1 MNTLT
6 SAKESFDI
14 LYENFSIP
22 VVLFDSSAKLIK
34 VNKSFTDLTGT
45 GKEDIKIRSL
55 FFFFNNLKTSFEQ
68 GWYLKAI
75 PENYETTLMN
85 IEGETIPIRM
95 HFIKLEKGKEAHEGV
110 LGFISDL
117 KPTITA
123 QRRIEE
129 LDLENQTYKEHLSGK
144 EVDQILHEKIA
155 LSKEL
160 AEAKDFLQNILDS
173 CGDGIYSIG
182 SNGKIA
188 LVNESFAAMLGRK
201 KEELIGTFAYEMGPM
216 SGTFRSTAGDTI
228 LLDHSYSD
236 YQADQLKKMRDLI
249 ARGGGKIEN
258 WEYYFFNKKGEIVPS
273 ELTVSIKK
281 SDEGSLIGS
290 VATARNLTKRRIAE
304 KEIKRSRA
312 FFEKVIESSHDG
324 IIVGK
329 IDGTILLANS
339 AFERITGHSKGSL
352 VGKQFFSLIEN
363 EDGIEETFKK
373 RISEL
378 LTKGY
383 TSFETSFTNKDGKV
397 VYLEQGNSL
406 IKDIG
411 DKDPLVVAILRD
423 ITEKKKAAQALK
435 EANQYRNQFFTNI
448 THAFRTPLTLAM
460 GPIEGML
467 QGEFGK
473 IDKNIKEQLSVAL
486 KNLRQL
492 MKLIDQLLDFSMLES
507 GKRTYIYEKRD
518 LNNLTAAILDS
529 FTFISKK
536 KKINL
541 TFAFNSETPYISID
555 PVKVEKVLYDII
567 GNAFKFTPD
576 EGSITITID
585 DARDISFSPSATK
598 GDYTKIAVSD
608 TGKGIKREHLGLIFD
623 RFKQGMDDFTPKDI
637 GHGIGL
643 AHAKELIEHMGGE
656 ITVTSEYGKGSTFTI
671 YLPVQKEVLGKAPK
685 NMAGSN
691 ELLNQPPEIEL
702 SDISLGNA
710 APEERVTG
718 KRPLLLIVD
727 DNLDV
732 INYVSNIVK
741 KEYDFITARNGEEGL
756 NKLKQHTPDL
766 ILCDIMMPE
775 MDGCEFLKRVRSN
788 SPLMNIPFILLTAR
802 ADEEMEIECLA
813 EGADDYIVKPFNS
826 LILLA
831 RIKALLRI
839 RNLMSR
845 TKEQEKK
852 ISTLTK
858 KLQGKYRYGNIIGS
872 SSPMRKIYEL
882 LETIRESD
890 ATVLIAGETGTGKEL
905 IANSIHYNS
914 KRKSAPM
921 VSVNCGAIPRELVER
936 EFFGH
941 VKGAYTGAF
950 ETRKGYFEEA
960 DGGTLFLDEIGTM
973 DNDMQV
979 KLLRVLERKEIV
991 KVGNST
997 PTKVDVRLIA
1007 ATNKDLLS
1015 EVRKGTFREDLYY
1028 RIHVIPINV
1037 PPLKQ
1042 RREDIPLLI
1051 EHFIKG
1057 YQSRCKKKISDLSQ
1071 KERDMLMTYTYPGN
1085 VRELENIIER
1095 YCLLGT
1101 SVESLL
1107 KEQPQEL
1114 KEPLPQVSF
1123 ETFLSG
1129 PNPLKAAAQNA
1140 RARAEKEVIMHA
1152 LKISDNDNKKAA
1164 KILNI
1169 GLSSLYR
1176 KLKECN
1182 NF

>member
-1 MNTLT
+1 
-6 SAKESFDI
+6 
-14 LYENFSIP
+14 
-22 VVLFDSSAKLIK
+22 
-34 VNKSFTDLTGT
+34 
-45 GKEDIKIRSL
+45 
-55 FFFFNNLKTSFEQ
+55 
-68 GWYLKAI
+68 
-75 PENYETTLMN
+75 
-85 IEGETIPIRM
+85 
-95 HFIKLEKGKEAHEGV
+95 
-110 LGFISDL
+110 
-117 KPTITA
+117 
-123 QRRIEE
+123 
-129 LDLENQTYKEHLSGK
+129 
-144 EVDQILHEKIA
+144 
-155 LSKEL
+155 
-160 AEAKDFLQNILDS
+160 
-173 CGDGIYSIG
+173 
-182 SNGKIA
+182 
-188 LVNESFAAMLGRK
+188 
-201 KEELIGTFAYEMGPM
+201 
-216 SGTFRSTAGDTI
+216 
-228 LLDHSYSD
+228 
-236 YQADQLKKMRDLI
+236 
-249 ARGGGKIEN
+249 
-258 WEYYFFNKKGEIVPS
+258 
-273 ELTVSIKK
+273 
-281 SDEGSLIGS
+281 
-290 VATARNLTKRRIAE
+290 
-304 KEIKRSRA
+304 
-312 FFEKVIESSHDG
+312 
-324 IIVGK
+324 
-329 IDGTILLANS
+329 
-339 AFERITGHSKGSL
+339 
-352 VGKQFFSLIEN
+352 
-363 EDGIEETFKK
+363 
-373 RISEL
+373 
-378 LTKGY
+378 
-383 TSFETSFTNKDGKV
+383 
-397 VYLEQGNSL
+397 
-406 IKDIG
+406 
-411 DKDPLVVAILRD
+411 
-423 ITEKKKAAQALK
+423 
-435 EANQYRNQFFTNI
+435 
-448 THAFRTPLTLAM
+448 
-460 GPIEGML
+460 ML

-473 IDKNIKEQLSVAL
+473 IDKNMREQLSVAL
-486 KNLRQL
+486 KNSRQL

-585 DARDISFSPSATK
+585 DARDLSFSSSADK
-598 GDYTKIAVSD
+598 GDYTKIAISD
-608 TGKGIKREHLGLIFD
+608 TGKGIKKEHLGLIFD
-623 RFKQGMDDFTPKDI
+623 RFKQGRDDFPLKDI
-637 GHGIGL
+637 GYGIGL

-671 YLPVQKEVLGKAPK
+671 YLPAQKEELDKAYK
-685 NMAGSN
+685 NMAGPK

-702 SDISLGNA
+702 SDIHLENP
-710 APEERVTG
+710 APEELLTG
-718 KRPLLLIVD
+718 KKPLILIVD

-732 INYVSNIVK
+732 INYVSSIVK
-741 KEYDFITARNGEEGL
+741 KEYDFITAQNGEEGL
-756 NKLKQHTPDL
+756 NKLKRYQPDL

-788 SPLMNIPFILLTAR
+788 SHLMHIPIILLTAR

-813 EGADDYIVKPFNS
+813 DGADDYIVKPFNS
-826 LILLA
+826 FILLA
-831 RIKALLRI
+831 RIKSLLRI

-852 ISTLTK
+852 INTLTK
-858 KLQGKYRYGNIIGS
+858 KLQGKFRYGNIIGS
-872 SSPMRKIYEL
+872 SLSMRKIYEL
-882 LETIRESD
+882 LETIKESD

-921 VSVNCGAIPRELVER
+921 ISVNCGAIPKELVER

-979 KLLRVLERKEIV
+979 KLLRVLERGEIV

-997 PTKVDVRLIA
+997 PTKIDVRLIA
-1007 ATNKDLLS
+1007 ATNKDLLA

-1037 PPLKQ
+1037 PPLKH

-1051 EHFIKG
+1051 EHFIKS

-1071 KERDMLMTYTYPGN
+1071 KEMDMLMTYTYPGN

-1107 KEQPQEL
+1107 KEQPTEL
-1114 KEPLPQVSF
+1114 TESLPHVSY
-1123 ETFLSG
+1123 ETLLSG

-1140 RARAEKEVIMHA
+1140 KARAEKEVIMHA

-1164 KILNI
+1164 QVLNI